1 MSLSQPLK
9 KVCEPSSYGMA
20 SQHHGLMKKRRCY
33 LDANK
38 VFEMML
44 ESKKA
49 ADINRSLLSQLE
61 AASLTK
67 TALEKEVGELNEMR
81 SRCELK
87 AIKEKTMMKDT
98 IDELEAEIS
107 SLKKVMEESC
117 HDQVS
122 RTHAIK
128 ELS

>member
-1 MSLSQPLK
+1 MFVLSQPLK
-9 KVCEPSSYGMA
+9 EVGMPSSYGMA
-20 SQHHGLMKKRRCY
+20 SQHHGLNMKKRRCY
-33 LDANK
+33 LDANE

-61 AASLTK
+61 AASVTK
-67 TALEKEVGELNEMR
+67 VALEKEIGELNEMR
-81 SRCELK
+81 SRCELEVM
-87 AIKEKTMMKDT
+87 KEKTMMKDT

-122 RTHAIK
+122 SCRTQ
-128 ELS
+128 